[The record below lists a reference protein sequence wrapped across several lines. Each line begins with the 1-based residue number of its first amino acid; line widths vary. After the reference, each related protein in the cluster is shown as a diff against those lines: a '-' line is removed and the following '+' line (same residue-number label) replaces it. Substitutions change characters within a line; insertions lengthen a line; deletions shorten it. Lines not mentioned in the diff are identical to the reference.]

1 MKNFNVVKNQ
11 KIAFIIVAVV
21 LVVGIA
27 SFLIRG
33 FNIDIDFS
41 GGTEIQVNLGR
52 EVTQDIC
59 DEINEIIASHEQLG
73 QNYVSSTTQSGAD
86 ANVAIIR
93 TGSSELTN
101 EQQDALISA
110 LESQYGFN
118 REEVDLQIT
127 SVSPSIGSGLKKT
140 ALLSVLIATALMLV
154 YISFR
159 FKVASGIAAVLCL
172 VHDLFVMLTAC
183 SLLQIPINANII
195 AAFLTILG
203 YSINAAIVVFDRA
216 RENLKRSGDE
226 KSFGEIMDVSVRQ
239 TLSRSINTTL
249 TTLFPIGMIYIM
261 GVDSIRNFALPL
273 IVGIVAGLF
282 SSVCLSGPL
291 WVMLDKAFGKK
302 KDKSKDGR
310 KADKR
315 LSSAE

>member
-1 MKNFNVVKNQ
+1 
-11 KIAFIIVAVV
+11 
-21 LVVGIA
+21 
-27 SFLIRG
+27 
-33 FNIDIDFS
+33 
-41 GGTEIQVNLGR
+41 
-52 EVTQDIC
+52 
-59 DEINEIIASHEQLG
+59 
-73 QNYVSSTTQSGAD
+73 
-86 ANVAIIR
+86 
-93 TGSSELTN
+93 
-101 EQQDALISA
+101 
-110 LESQYGFN
+110 
-118 REEVDLQIT
+118 
-127 SVSPSIGSGLKKT
+127 
-140 ALLSVLIATALMLV
+140 MLV

-195 AAFLTILG
+195 AAFLAILG
-203 YSINAAIVVFDRA
+203 YSINATIVVFDRA